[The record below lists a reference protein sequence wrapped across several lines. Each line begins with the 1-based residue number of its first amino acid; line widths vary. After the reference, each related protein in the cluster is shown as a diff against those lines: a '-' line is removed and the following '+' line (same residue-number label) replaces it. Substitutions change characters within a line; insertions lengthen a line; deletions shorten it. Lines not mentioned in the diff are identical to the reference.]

1 MLVQIWNFWSLFLLF
16 NLQTRI
22 LLLVCHFFN
31 FLLSGL
37 FFGFLAHAVLLSFL
51 IFAISNQIWTIK
63 LAQCKRLIERFSL
76 GNWHYLPSVQL
87 NLAQC
92 LLYLR
97 KADPLIGGNF
107 TIFLLMSVPLSA
119 LNFALLLSGNRSQLS
134 LVALPA
140 LVELVSLFGFH
151 YLLANFSR
159 HLHKP
164 SRLFFRHQVSGNSG
178 KGNLHNRL
186 RLLGLFTS
194 LHNTRVYGFTY
205 WTTRLVTIGSFT
217 SFLLLYGKC
226 LIKTANMSRS

>member
-1 MLVQIWNFWSLFLLF
+1 MLVQLWNFWPLFLHF
-16 NLQTRI
+16 SLQTRI

-31 FLLSGL
+31 FALSGF
-37 FFGFLAHAVLLSFL
+37 FFGFVSHAVLLSSL
-51 IFAISNQIWTIK
+51 IFAISNQIWSIK
-63 LAQCKRLIERFSL
+63 LAQSRRLIEQFSA

-87 NLAQC
+87 SLAQC

-107 TIFLLMSVPLSA
+107 TIFLLISVPLSA
-119 LNFALLLSGNRSQLS
+119 LNFALLLSGNTSQLS
-134 LVALPA
+134 FVAVPA
-140 LVELVSLFGFH
+140 GIEMAVLFGFH

-164 SRLFFRHQVSGNSG
+164 SKLFFSRQVSGNSQ
-178 KGNLHNRL
+178 KPNLHTRL

-205 WTTRLVTIGSFT
+205 WSTRLVTIGSFT